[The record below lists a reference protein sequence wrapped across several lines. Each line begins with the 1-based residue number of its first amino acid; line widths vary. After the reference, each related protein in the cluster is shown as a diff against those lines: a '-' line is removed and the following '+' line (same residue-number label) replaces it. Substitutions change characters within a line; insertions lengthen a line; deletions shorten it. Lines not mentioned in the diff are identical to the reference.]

1 MSMLGPYASWNKE
14 TGYAVW
20 DNPTAEYTGIFER
33 INVQPKGVI
42 HVGLWDFIEYGCY
55 TKLFGNKVVGV
66 EANPNIYQN
75 MAKPVAD
82 KWGFQ
87 IFNEFVYREDNCV
100 KNFYFAEHG
109 SSFYQGLPEW
119 NKVNSIKVKT
129 KTLATVIEE
138 NKIDM
143 NEYDF
148 LNIDVEGAELDVLI
162 GFEKY
167 LDYINVVDL
176 ETTLDDSHKSGVSH
190 EEIVQWLSERGFELK
205 EMSPSYEREMW
216 GDSLFVRKGRK
227 LPPFKDGNAGTKLF
241 GEEYLAKNWDT
252 YPFNKWK

>member
-33 INVQPKGVI
+33 INVKPTGVI

-55 TKLFGNKVVGV
+55 TKLFGNNVVGI

-75 MAKPVAD
+75 MSKPVAD
-82 KWGFQ
+82 KWGFK
-87 IFNEFVYREDNCV
+87 IFNEFVYREDDCV
-100 KNFYFAEHG
+100 KNFYFAEYG
-109 SSFYQGLPEW
+109 SSFYPGQPEW

-129 KTLATVIEE
+129 KTLSTLVEE
-138 NKIDM
+138 NTINM
-143 NEYDF
+143 NNYDF

-162 GFEKY
+162 GFEKH
-167 LDYINVVDL
+167 LDYINVIDI
-176 ETTLDDSHKSGVSH
+176 ETSLDDRCKSGASH
-190 EEIVQWLSERGFELK
+190 DVIVEWLGQRGFDLK
-205 EMSPSYEREMW
+205 EMSSSYGNQAW
-216 GDSLFVRKGRK
+216 GDSLFVRNNRD
-227 LPPFKDGNAGTKLF
+227 LAPFVDGNAGVELF
-241 GEEYLAKNWDT
+241 GEDYLAKNWDT